1 MSMISKS
8 VHMKTSGNCTRKRN
22 ILTCF
27 LTCLRF
33 RFAQLFF
40 NMTFVLSY
48 CSVVH
53 IFSVNGFVD
62 GFVTVEPVEGSRSLN
77 MFLWTR
83 FYFRSLKINTQDE
96 KHLINENPALDLLIR
111 PLLDRF
117 IFVERSQV
125 LCVIHNRWFNNRG
138 AICFALIL
146 HLRIRNMKV

>member
-111 PLLDRF
+111 PLFGQIYFWRKKP
-117 IFVERSQV
+117 ST
-125 LCVIHNRWFNNRG
+125 LCYS
-138 AICFALIL
+138 
-146 HLRIRNMKV
+146 